1 MLASTALFF
10 LATFSAA
17 IILPDNPNNYG
28 TADAD
33 QPATTTTTTAA
44 SAPSHVAK
52 MASTDSLMAS
62 KALGFIV
69 SAVPESG
76 KSCTSAPI
84 VVVNGRPLQ
93 STLVDGV
100 VTVNFVSSDQILG

>member
-10 LATFSAA
+10 ASLAAA

-33 QPATTTTTTAA
+33 QPATTTTASSPA

-52 MASTDSLMAS
+52 MASKDSLMDA

-100 VTVNFVSSDQILG
+100 VTVHFISSDQILG